1 MTAGTTARRSQAGG
15 EATITAKV
23 VIVGEW
29 PHRGRGSFLT
39 ICIYGGTGFIG
50 RHLCEALSQRGIS
63 AMAISR
69 KPDRDFLERFA
80 PTVSG
85 ISLGSPEV
93 AEALKR
99 AEIIFYLASGTR
111 PASSPLDPSHELT
124 QVAHGVE
131 LINIL
136 RETNPRCHV
145 IYTSSG
151 GQIYGAGH
159 VAPIAETAMPMPA
172 TAYALGKLMMENM
185 LTFSARVSGLGVT
198 ILRLANPVGR
208 WQLGRGHGF
217 VSAAVASL
225 QSKALTV
232 FGDGGNVR
240 DYFDA
245 DELGLFLARFADPAF
260 RPQGTYNIG
269 SGQGVTER
277 EVIAMLE
284 GITGRTIPVAFAAA
298 RPFDLRYAVLNVE
311 RARDELGWKP
321 RADLRSTMRRILDH
335 VPVLPGSLP

>member
-1 MTAGTTARRSQAGG
+1 
-15 EATITAKV
+15 
-23 VIVGEW
+23 
-29 PHRGRGSFLT
+29 LT

-50 RHLCEALSQRGIS
+50 RHLCEALSSLGIP
-63 AMAISR
+63 ATAISR
-69 KPDRDFLERFA
+69 NPDQAFLERFA
-80 PTVSG
+80 PTISG
-85 ISLGSPEV
+85 ISLESPAA
-93 AEALKR
+93 AETLR
-99 AEIIFYLASGTR
+99 QSDVVFYFASGTR

-124 QVAHGVE
+124 QVAHGVG
-131 LINIL
+131 LINTL
-136 RETNPRCHV
+136 RETNPHCHV
-145 IYTSSG
+145 VYTSSG

-159 VAPIAETAMPMPA
+159 AAPIPESAPPMPA

-185 LTFSARVSGLGVT
+185 LTFSARVSGIGVT

-225 QSKALTV
+225 QGKALTV
-232 FGDGGNVR
+232 FGDGDNVR

-245 DELGLFLARFADPAF
+245 DELGLFLARFADPLF

-277 EVIAMLE
+277 KVITILE

-298 RPFDLRYAVLNVE
+298 RPFDLRYAVLNIE
-311 RARDELGWKP
+311 RARHELGWDP
-321 RADLRSTMRRILDH
+321 RTDLQTTICKILDGQ
-335 VPVLPGSLP
+335 PR